1 MSFSHKPFEQF
12 KWNSHKR
19 CFANKFVWCKYESDS
34 HRIWQHKSTK
44 HRTLSNWHFSC
55 GQWRHF
61 DVSIK
66 SSRAICRIEYLC
78 FECKLREKKL
88 LPIWF
93 HQVQQ
98 KAPIEAFSSI
108 EFYSPKKGKHKL
120 KLFKSKK
127 KKHIQPRERTIPLSI
142 NKTKRERERARE
154 RERNRHYINQIY
166 TDSSD
171 KGLSLYNS
179 SAYLLV

>member
-1 MSFSHKPFEQF
+1 M
-12 KWNSHKR
+12 
-19 CFANKFVWCKYESDS
+19 WCKYESDS

-142 NKTKRERERARE
+142 NKTKRERGREKE
-154 RERNRHYINQIY
+154 REIGITLSRYIPTVQTKDYHYTIVPHIC
-166 TDSSD
+166 
-171 KGLSLYNS
+171 LYNTYKWCS
-179 SAYLLV
+179 CFYI